1 MGAAQNGGI
10 RLLFDR
16 RLRLEFRGAKITS
29 DAGLLA
35 VRELDEMMGLTEM
48 AGDKIVD
55 KRTGRNIQHRIPGL
69 LRQSVYARLA
79 GYEDTNDHE
88 GLSRDPAMRAAVGKR
103 ALERTAASSGTVSRF
118 ETEILTQEQNINA
131 LSFLNSAWVEKAV
144 SLSKA
149 KKVILDIDSSE
160 SPVHGSQEGSAYNGH
175 FSSTCYHPLFCFNNY
190 GDCEGAV
197 LRPGNVHSADGWR
210 EFLSPIVDRHK
221 AMEKRLYLRGDAA
234 FAIPDIY
241 EYLEGKGVL
250 YAIRL
255 PANQVLSR
263 EIDHLM
269 TRPVGRPSR
278 KPKVFFHDF
287 SYRAASWKKSRRVI
301 AKVEWHQGELFPR
314 IGFIVT
320 NMTSS
325 PQSVVHFY
333 NRRGTCEQW
342 IKEGKLALTW
352 TRLSCA
358 KYLSNQVRLALFVLA
373 YNLGNFLHR
382 FALPKEVSHWSLS
395 SIQLKL
401 IKIGAKVISHSRMTV
416 FQMAEAAVPEKLF
429 RSMLSRIHR
438 LGRACA
444 RAPALSL

>member
-1 MGAAQNGGI
+1 MGAPKNGGL

-16 RLRLEFRGAKITS
+16 RLRLEFRGARITT

-35 VRELDEMMGLTEM
+35 VRELDEMMGLTDM
-48 AGDKIVD
+48 AGESIAD
-55 KRTGRNIQHRIPGL
+55 KRTGKNIQHQIPGL

-88 GLSRDPAMRAAVGKR
+88 GLSLDPAMRAVIGKR
-103 ALERTAASSGTVSRF
+103 ALDRTAASSGTVSRF
-118 ETEILTQEQNINA
+118 ETEILTQDENIDA
-131 LSFLNSAWVEKAV
+131 LSSLNSTWVSKAV

-175 FSSTCYHPLFCFNNY
+175 FESTCYHPLFCFNNF

-210 EFLSPIVDRHK
+210 EFLSPIVDK
-221 AMEKRLYLRGDAA
+221 YKEMDKKLYLRGDAA

-241 EYLEGKGVL
+241 EYLEDKGVL

-255 PANQVLSR
+255 KANNNLHR

-269 TRPVGRPSR
+269 TRPVGRPSK

-287 SYRAASWKKSRRVI
+287 SYRAASWKSSRRVI
-301 AKVEWHQGELFPR
+301 AKVEWHAGELFPR
-314 IGFIVT
+314 TGFIVT
-320 NMTSS
+320 NMSRT
-325 PQSVVHFY
+325 PENVVRFY
-333 NRRGTCEQW
+333 NRRGNCERW
-342 IKEGKLALTW
+342 IKEGKSALTW

-358 KYLSNQVRLALFVLA
+358 KYVSNQVRFALFVLA
-373 YNLGNFLHR
+373 YNLGNFLRR
-382 FALPKEVSHWSLS
+382 FALPSEVSHWSLS

-401 IKIGAKVISHSRMTV
+401 IKIGAKIISHSRMTV
-416 FQMAEAAVPEKLF
+416 FQLCEASHNWNNVECSLMLRSLLF
-429 RSMLSRIHR
+429 FLQSRGFR
-438 LGRACA
+438 D
-444 RAPALSL
+444 